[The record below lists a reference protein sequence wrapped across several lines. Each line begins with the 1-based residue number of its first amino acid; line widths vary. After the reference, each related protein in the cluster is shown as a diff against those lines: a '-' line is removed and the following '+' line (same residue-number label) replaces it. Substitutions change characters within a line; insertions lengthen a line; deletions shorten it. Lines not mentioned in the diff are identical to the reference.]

1 MGWHDELETLA
12 RERGSALTGYAY
24 TLCGDPRQAEDLVQE
39 ALVRYCSRLV
49 TPRAVRGQDHGEAG
63 MRAVPLDDV
72 GAGPAGSP
80 VRVERVEAFVR
91 RTILNL
97 YLDGWRRRK
106 RWTLLEP
113 RVAEA
118 GYIPFPDS
126 GITARADV
134 VLALRSLTPRQRS
147 AVVLRFFE
155 DMTINQV
162 AEALGTAPGTVK
174 RYLHEAMRTLRGVL
188 EPMNAGGGL

>member
-24 TLCGDPRQAEDLVQE
+24 TLCGDLRQAEDLVQE
-39 ALVRYCSRLV
+39 ALVRYCSRIV
-49 TPRAVRGQDHGEAG
+49 TPPSLRGSRSGNG
-63 MRAVPLDDV
+63 MREVPLGGSEGV
-72 GAGPAGSP
+72 PAAPP

-106 RWTLLEP
+106 RWTVLEP
-113 RVAEA
+113 RLAETGHVA
-118 GYIPFPDS
+118 FPDS
-126 GITARADV
+126 GVTVRADL

-155 DMTINQV
+155 DMTIAQV